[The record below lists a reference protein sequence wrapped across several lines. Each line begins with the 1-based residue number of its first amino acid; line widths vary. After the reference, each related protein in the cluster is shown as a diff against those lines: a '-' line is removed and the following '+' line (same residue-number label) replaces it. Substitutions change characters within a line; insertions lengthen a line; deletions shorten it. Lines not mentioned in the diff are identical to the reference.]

1 MGVHMSYAHPGQPS
15 ARWQD
20 WVENK
25 PILSLAIVGVVATQL
40 GTYFGYVF
48 PAFGL
53 PVLPW
58 PLYNGIL
65 GTTIAN
71 GVNGAT
77 VDQAFGVSSNAF
89 FVGHSLHFVN
99 GIVFAILW
107 GIMYR
112 EDVARFFKSNVLNGI
127 SYAVVMSIISIGVLV
142 PYAYVPK
149 QGYGLFLFDG
159 PDGWKLPFG
168 ILVWHLIYGVFLG
181 LLWNPKVP
189 KHVDVD
195 VTPTTARTT
204 V

>member
-1 MGVHMSYAHPGQPS
+1 M
-15 ARWQD
+15 
-20 WVENK
+20 
-25 PILSLAIVGVVATQL
+25 
-40 GTYFGYVF
+40 
-48 PAFGL
+48 
-53 PVLPW
+53 LPW

-71 GVNGAT
+71 GVNGTT

-112 EDVARFFKSNVLNGI
+112 EDVARFFKNNVLNGI

-195 VTPTTARTT
+195 VTPPTARTT

>member
-1 MGVHMSYAHPGQPS
+1 MSYAHPGQPS

-25 PILSLAIVGVVATQL
+25 PILSLLVVGIVATQL
-40 GTYFGYVF
+40 GTFFGYVF
-48 PAFGL
+48 PAIGI

-65 GTTIAN
+65 GTTIVD
-71 GVNGAT
+71 GVNGAG
-77 VDQAFGVSSNAF
+77 VEGFAVSSDAF
-89 FVGHSLHFVN
+89 FVGHSIHFIN
-99 GIVFAILW
+99 GIVFALLW

-112 EDVARFFKSNVLNGI
+112 EDVARFFKNNIVNGM
-127 SYAVVMSIISIGVLV
+127 SYAVVMSIISAGLLV
-142 PYAYVPK
+142 PYAYVPN

-181 LLWNPKVP
+181 LLWNPSPVP
-189 KHVDVD
+189 SRVDFD
-195 VTPTTARTT
+195 VTPTTRTT